1 MRKTFFKAVKR
12 NDSQAGFTLL
22 EVMIA
27 VFVFSIGILA
37 TVSMQISSLQGN
49 SLANSNTVAA
59 SIAASVIEEL
69 RPLAYNDPVLAPG
82 PHPLPDKERYTVSYT
97 VQQDAIIAN
106 TLSIGVTIRWT
117 DGSTPR
123 TVVIDYLLSDTI

>member
-1 MRKTFFKAVKR
+1 MRKILFQGKR
-12 NDSQAGFTLL
+12 FDGREGFTLL
-22 EVMIA
+22 EVIIA

-49 SLANSNTVAA
+49 SIANNNTVAA

-69 RPLAYNDPVLAPG
+69 RPLAYSDPALAPG
-82 PHPLPDKERYTVSYT
+82 PHPLPDQERYAVSYA
-97 VQQDAIIAN
+97 VQQDVIIAN
-106 TLSIGVTIRWT
+106 TLSIRVTIGWT

-123 TVVIDYLLSDTI
+123 TVDIDYLLSDTI

>member
-12 NDSQAGFTLL
+12 NHSQEGFTLL

-37 TVSMQISSLQGN
+37 TVSMQISSLRGN

-59 SIAASVIEEL
+59 SIASSVIEEL
-69 RPLAYNDPVLAPG
+69 RPLAYNDPALASG
-82 PHPLPDKERYTVSYT
+82 SHALPQQDRYAVSYT
-97 VQQDAIIAN
+97 VQRDLVIAN
-106 TLSIGVTIRWT
+106 TLSIQVTIGWA
-117 DGSTPR
+117 DGRSAR
-123 TVVIDYLLSDTI
+123 TVVIDYLISDTI